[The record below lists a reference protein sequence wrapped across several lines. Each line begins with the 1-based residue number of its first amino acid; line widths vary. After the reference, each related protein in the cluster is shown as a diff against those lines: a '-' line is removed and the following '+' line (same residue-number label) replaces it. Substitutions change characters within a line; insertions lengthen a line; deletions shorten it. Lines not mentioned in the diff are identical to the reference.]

1 MIEFPRPQ
9 HLMGVPAAVLIHN
22 EEVGGGGDPA
32 GLLIQVQV
40 KGLAIILQLK
50 GDHPFCLEINEE
62 PAAIITMHLMMLLLP
77 WHAMGKWII

>member
-1 MIEFPRPQ
+1 
-9 HLMGVPAAVLIHN
+9 MGVPAAVLIHN

-50 GDHPFCLEINEE
+50 GDHPF
-62 PAAIITMHLMMLLLP
+62 LP
-77 WHAMGKWII
+77 GDQ

>member
-1 MIEFPRPQ
+1 MR
-9 HLMGVPAAVLIHN
+9 
-22 EEVGGGGDPA
+22 GGDPA

-62 PAAIITMHLMMLLLP
+62 PTAIITMHLMMLLLP
-77 WHAMGKWII
+77 WHAMEKLIIQSHQIHVNAPRVIATVTECAVLQ

>member
-1 MIEFPRPQ
+1 
-9 HLMGVPAAVLIHN
+9 MGVPAVVLIHN
-22 EEVGGGGDPA
+22 EEVWGGDPA

-77 WHAMGKWII
+77 WHAMGKLII